1 MIEFRAIYEN
11 GVFRPTEPVELP
23 EGCEVRIEA
32 MVQDKPEVPSEHLR
46 RIYALLSES
55 FDTGDRNLAERH
67 DEHQP

>member
-1 MIEFRAIYEN
+1 
-11 GVFRPTEPVELP
+11 
-23 EGCEVRIEA
+23 